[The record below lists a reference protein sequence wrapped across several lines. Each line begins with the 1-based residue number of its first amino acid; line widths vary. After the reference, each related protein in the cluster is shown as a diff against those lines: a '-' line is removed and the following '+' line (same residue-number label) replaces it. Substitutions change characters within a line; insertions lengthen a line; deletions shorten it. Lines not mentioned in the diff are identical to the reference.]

1 MRPMAEESLEEAK
14 RHQEEAAFFDDEEYG
29 EGPLSDLT
37 IRRYTELRKPW
48 LPSEYP
54 WFVLGDVRGKR
65 VLDLGCGDGTNA
77 ILLAIKGA
85 SVLGIDI
92 SPRAVEVA
100 RRRAR
105 LHGVEDRVQFIC
117 QDLESV
123 IEGNQETFDIIAG
136 FALLHHMIP
145 VLSSVLESLKR
156 LARPGTFFLFVEP
169 VSLSKLLRA
178 LRFGLPIPVKGTPRE
193 RPLEPEEIRIIRR
206 HLPHTRLRLN
216 GFLLRFGRNV
226 LINGNYELSPWYR
239 RGLYDLAARVDNIL
253 LLTLRIKWLAS
264 TAVISGH
271 A

>member
-1 MRPMAEESLEEAK
+1 MAQESVKQAK
-14 RHQEEAAFFDDEEYG
+14 RHQEEAAFFDDEKYQ

-37 IRRYTELRKPW
+37 IRRYKELRKPW
-48 LPSEYP
+48 LPSEYA

-65 VLDLGCGDGTNA
+65 ILELGCGDGTNA

-105 LHGVEDRVQFIC
+105 LHGVEDRVQFVC

-123 IEGNQETFDIIAG
+123 IEGNQETFDIIVG
-136 FALLHHMIP
+136 FAVLHHVIP
-145 VLSSVLESLKR
+145 VLSNVLQSLKK
-156 LARPGTFFLFVEP
+156 LARPDTFFLFAEP
-169 VSLSKLLRA
+169 VSLSKFLRA
-178 LRFGLPIPVKGTPRE
+178 LRLRLPIPVKGTPGE
-193 RPLEPEEIRIIRR
+193 RPLEPEELEIIRR
-206 HLPHTRLRLN
+206 HLPNTRLRLQE
-216 GFLLRFGRNV
+216 FLLRFGRYM
-226 LINGNYELSPWYR
+226 LINRNYELSPWYG

-253 LLTLRIKWLAS
+253 LSTLRIKWLAS
-264 TAVISGH
+264 TAVISGR